1 MRSLRNLNSY
11 GLGLR
16 RGESSAPGNLKVIK
30 IEVFAELLLV
40 LYENSLRLDIF
51 RKNGQIIETRTLK
64 SD

>member
-16 RGESSAPGNLKVIK
+16 RGENSAPGNLKVIK